1 MSKYRTAL
9 PQLAGNL
16 YLTDGGLETTLIF
29 HHGLTLP
36 DFAAFHLLTSP
47 AGTETIRNYF
57 RAYARLAHDLK
68 AGFIFESATW
78 RANRDWAY
86 PLGYNRATLA
96 AVNHM
101 AISVMEEIRL
111 EYESE
116 HSPMVLSGCI
126 GPRGDGYLPTN
137 VMSVQEARNYHQEQI
152 DTFAPTQAD
161 MVCAL
166 TMNYPNEASGIV
178 LAAKQAGLPVAIS
191 FTLETDGNL
200 PDGQK
205 LTTAISQVDDATSGY
220 ASYFMINCA
229 HPTHFDHLFTDNDK
243 TLTRV
248 RGIRANASCKSHSE
262 LNNSAELD
270 MGDPEEL
277 GEQYA
282 ALKKQLTS
290 LNILGGCC
298 GTDHNHVAKI
308 ARACLPLF

>member
-1 MSKYRTAL
+1 MSKYRSAL
-9 PQLAGNL
+9 PQLAGDL

-29 HHGLTLP
+29 HHGLELP

-47 AGTETIRNYF
+47 AGTETLRNYF
-57 RAYARLAHDLK
+57 RAYAKLAHELK
-68 AGFIFESATW
+68 TGFIFESATW

-101 AISVMEEIRL
+101 AITIMDEIRQ

-116 HSPMVLSGCI
+116 HSPMILSGCI
-126 GPRGDGYLPTN
+126 GPRGDGYLPTS
-137 VMSVQEARNYHQEQI
+137 VMSVQDAQDYHQEQI
-152 DTFAPTQAD
+152 DTFARTQAD

-166 TMNYPNEASGIV
+166 TMNYPDEASGIV
-178 LAAKQAGLPVAIS
+178 LAARQAELPVAIS

-200 PDGQK
+200 PDGQT
-205 LTTAISQVDDATSGY
+205 LAVAINRVDDITAGY

-229 HPTHFDHLFTDNDK
+229 HLTHFEHLFAGNDK
-243 TLTRV
+243 SLIRV
-248 RGIRANASCKSHSE
+248 RGVRANASCKSHAE
-262 LNNSAELD
+262 LNDSAELD
-270 MGDPEEL
+270 MGNPEEL

-282 ALKKQLTS
+282 ALKKQLPS

-298 GTDHNHVAKI
+298 GTDHQHVAEI
-308 ARACLPLF
+308 AKACLPLF